1 MQGIIKYQTPNNK
14 VTCTSFSL
22 HHAAC
27 FVFPPL
33 VSPNLEFHLSRHLG
47 ILFLSSLL
55 QKVIHV
61 CGWKKT
67 IQKLTCIHPLCTCLN
82 RCKICSE
89 GCETSPNDFYIFFL
103 KRHLI
108 PAAVV
113 LSSVLKSNSSRLWR
127 CLKCMVNGN
136 HRWLLAEVSLR
147 A

>member
-14 VTCTSFSL
+14 VTCKSISCIML
-22 HHAAC
+22 HVLC
-27 FVFPPL
+27 
-33 VSPNLEFHLSRHLG
+33 FHLQFLPIWSFSRHLG

-61 CGWKKT
+61 CGRKKT

-82 RCKICSE
+82 RCQICSK
-89 GCETSPNDFYIFFL
+89 GRETSPNDFYIFFL
-103 KRHLI
+103 KRYLI

-113 LSSVLKSNSSRLWR
+113 LSSVLYSDSSRLWR
-127 CLKCMVNGN
+127 CLKCMLNGN

>member
-14 VTCTSFSL
+14 VTCTSISCIML
-22 HHAAC
+22 HVLC
-27 FVFPPL
+27 
-33 VSPNLEFHLSRHLG
+33 FHLQFLPIWSFSRHLG

-61 CGWKKT
+61 CGRKKT
-67 IQKLTCIHPLCTCLN
+67 IHLN
-82 RCKICSE
+82 RCQICSK
-89 GCETSPNDFYIFFL
+89 GRETSPNDFYIFFL

-113 LSSVLKSNSSRLWR
+113 LSSVLYSDSSRLWR
-127 CLKCMVNGN
+127 CLKCMLNGN